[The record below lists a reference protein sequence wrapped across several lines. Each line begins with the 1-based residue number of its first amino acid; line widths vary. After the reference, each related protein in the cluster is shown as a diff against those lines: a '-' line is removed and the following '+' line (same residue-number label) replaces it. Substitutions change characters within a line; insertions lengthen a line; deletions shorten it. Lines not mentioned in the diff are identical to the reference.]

1 MFALSKPARSGKGSR
16 LQSLSH
22 LAIRLGCGAFLA
34 ASLAC
39 GKDSTG
45 PGPEAIEGRYALET
59 VGGRSLPVVILE
71 DETETIQLTAGA
83 VTLSAPRAF
92 TMELTLKETTAEG
105 VSTFTSQVSGTWT
118 RSGATVSLTV
128 DGEVVSATVS
138 GGTLRLMD
146 GAGDLGMGEWVFR
159 K

>member
-1 MFALSKPARSGKGSR
+1 MSAVSQPARSGRVPR

-22 LAIRLGCGAFLA
+22 LAVRLGCGAFLA

-45 PGPEAIEGRYALET
+45 PGPEAIEGRYTLQT
-59 VGGRSLPVVILE
+59 IGGKSLPVIVVE
-71 DETETIQLTAGA
+71 DESETIGITAGA
-83 VTLSAPRAF
+83 VTLSAPRTF

-105 VSTFTSQVSGTWT
+105 VSFVTDQVSGTWT

-138 GGTLRLMD
+138 GGTLRLTD
-146 GAGDLGMGEWVFR
+146 GAGGPGMGEWVFR

>member
-1 MFALSKPARSGKGSR
+1 MFAFTQPARSGKGPR
-16 LQSLSH
+16 VQSLSH

-45 PGPEAIEGRYALET
+45 PEPEAIEGRYALET
-59 VGGRSLPVVILE
+59 VDGRSLPVVILE
-71 DETETIQLTAGA
+71 DETETIQLIAGA

-105 VSTFTSQVSGTWT
+105 VSTGTSQVSGTWT
-118 RSGATVSLTV
+118 RSGETVRLTV
-128 DGEVVSATVS
+128 DGEVVTATVS
-138 GGTLRLMD
+138 GGTLRLTD
-146 GAGDLGMGEWVFR
+146 GADDLGMGEWVFR

>member
-1 MFALSKPARSGKGSR
+1 MSALSQPARSGRGPR

-22 LAIRLGCGAFLA
+22 LAIRLGCGALLA

-39 GKDSTG
+39 GNDSTG

-59 VGGRSLPVVILE
+59 VGGRSLPVIFLE
-71 DETETIQLTAGA
+71 DETETIRITAGA

-92 TMELTLKETTAEG
+92 TIELSFQQTTSER
-105 VSTFTSQVSGTWT
+105 VSTVTSQVSGTWT
-118 RSGATVSLTV
+118 RSGATVSLTA
-128 DGEVVSATVS
+128 DGEVVFATVS
-138 GGTLRLMD
+138 GGTLRLTD
-146 GAGDLGMGEWVFR
+146 GAGDPGMGEWVFR